1 VQIPQMKIGAA
12 GLRKTHASAA
22 SRMTNDSGVSTSQG
36 DEKLSALDRTGWDIP
51 TYFPS
56 KTLSLDR
63 MDRKVAVGA
72 IEEVDLSYR
81 KDNGCTA

>member
-51 TYFPS
+51 HTS
-56 KTLSLDR
+56 H
-63 MDRKVAVGA
+63 RKLCPWT
-72 IEEVDLSYR
+72 EWTEKSPLEQLKKS
-81 KDNGCTA
+81 T

>member
-1 VQIPQMKIGAA
+1 
-12 GLRKTHASAA
+12 
-22 SRMTNDSGVSTSQG
+22 MTNDSGVSMSQG
-36 DEKLSALDRTGWDIP
+36 DEKIERARSNRLGHS

-63 MDRKVAVGA
+63 MDRKVAVGT
-72 IEEVDLSYR
+72 IEEIDLSYR

>member
-1 VQIPQMKIGAA
+1 MQIPQMKIGAA

-51 TYFPS
+51 YFSS

-63 MDRKVAVGA
+63 MDRKVAVGT
-72 IEEVDLSYR
+72 IEEIDLSYR